1 MAVRRILMLHGYAQS
16 GTIFSKRM
24 GAFRKTCGKE
34 FDLVF
39 VDAPHVLTPVDM
51 AALTSQSPESSL
63 DNLGAAEA
71 ATETDPALA
80 PRGWWRVNAE
90 RTLTNGLEDS
100 LATLRDVLAKDRYDG
115 VLGFSQGAAMAA
127 ILAALLEK
135 PGVHPPFLING
146 EPPHPPL
153 EFCVA
158 VAGFRPSSPLCD
170 AILLPSFSTRT
181 LHILGRT
188 DVIVV
193 EERSKTLLDISANKR
208 IEWHDGGHFVPSKAP
223 WRNFMRSY
231 LRDPAGDVPAPGPA
245 APSQNASGASTPAAP
260 VGSATPCAP

>member
-1 MAVRRILMLHGYAQS
+1 
-16 GTIFSKRM
+16 M

-51 AALTSQSPESSL
+51 AVLTSQSPESSL

-71 ATETDPALA
+71 TTETDPALA
-80 PRGWWRVNAE
+80 PRGWWRVNE
-90 RTLTNGLEDS
+90 DRTQTNGLEDS
-100 LATLRDVLAKDRYDG
+100 LAVLRDVLAKDHYDG
-115 VLGFSQGAAMAA
+115 VFGFSQGAAMAA

-135 PGVHPPFLING
+135 PAVHPPFLING

-153 EFCVA
+153 QFCVA
-158 VAGFRPSSPLCD
+158 VAGFRPGSPLCD
-170 AILLPSFSTRT
+170 VILLPSYPTRS

-193 EERSKTLLDISANKR
+193 EERSKTLLDISSNKR
-208 IEWHDGGHFVPSKAP
+208 VEYHDGGHFVPSKAP

-231 LRDPAGDVPAPGPA
+231 LRDPAGDVLAPGPA
-245 APSQNASGASTPAAP
+245 ASGASTPIAS
-260 VGSATPCAP
+260 GSATPSAL

>member
-1 MAVRRILMLHGYAQS
+1 MSARKVLMLHGYAQS

-24 GAFRKTCGKE
+24 GAFRKTCNKE

-51 AALTSQSPESSL
+51 AYLTSQSPESSL

-71 ATETDPALA
+71 TTETDPVLA
-80 PRGWWRVNAE
+80 PRGWWRVNE
-90 RTLTNGLEDS
+90 DRTQTNGLEES
-100 LATLRDVLAKDRYDG
+100 LAVLRDVLAKDHYDG
-115 VLGFSQGAAMAA
+115 VFGFSQGAAMAA

-135 PGVHPPFLING
+135 PAVHPPFLING

-153 EFCVA
+153 QFCVA
-158 VAGFRPSSPLCD
+158 VAGFRPVSPLCD
-170 AILLPSFSTRT
+170 VILLPSYPTRS

-193 EERSKTLLDISANKR
+193 EERSRTILDISSNKR
-208 IEWHDGGHFVPSKAP
+208 VEYHDGGHFVPSKAP

-231 LRDPAGDVPAPGPA
+231 LRDPAGDVPSPGSA
-245 APSQNASGASTPAAP
+245 APSQDASGASTPKAS
-260 VGSATPCAP
+260 GSATPSAL